1 MILKIYGLL
10 DIISAFVIL
19 LSAFGMTGIKLP
31 ILVMLYL
38 GFKVFL
44 YFGDFASFLDLAV
57 VIYIAFIL
65 LGFSNIVITLLSTA
79 YLAQKGIASLL

>member
-10 DIISAFVIL
+10 DLMSAFVIL
-19 LSAFGMTGIKLP
+19 LCSLDMTGIKLP
-31 ILVMLYL
+31 ILIMLYL
-38 GFKVFL
+38 GFKVML

-57 VIYIAFIL
+57 IVYIFFLL
-65 LGFSNIVITLLSTA
+65 LGFSNIVITVLSIV

>member
-10 DIISAFVIL
+10 DLMSAFIIL
-19 LSAFGMTGIKLP
+19 LCSLDMAGIKLP

-38 GFKVFL
+38 GFKVML

-57 VIYIAFIL
+57 IIYIFFLL
-65 LGFSNIVITLLSTA
+65 LGFSNIVITVLSIV